1 MALKK
6 TVIFENGTVAEYHR
20 LDMMRIQNLPGE
32 NVRVVVNVQ
41 SFVSGDFRKNSLE
54 HAIHQDVHAFTLPKT
69 DIETKSSLTAAYDQL
84 KTLDAYKDAEDV

>member
-32 NVRVVVNVQ
+32 NVRAVVNVQ

-54 HAIHQDVHAFTLPKT
+54 HAIHQDVHAFTLPKS
-69 DIETKSSLTAAYDQL
+69 DIEAKGCLTAAYELL